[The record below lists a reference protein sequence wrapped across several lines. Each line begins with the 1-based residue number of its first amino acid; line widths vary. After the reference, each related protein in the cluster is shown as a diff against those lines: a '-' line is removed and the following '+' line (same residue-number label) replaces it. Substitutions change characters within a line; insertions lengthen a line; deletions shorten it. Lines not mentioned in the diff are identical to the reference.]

1 MPSRGLMAF
10 TAAFA
15 MLWVIARACVQAI
28 TIDEA
33 YSYLTFVGQNQPFQW
48 YPSEANHI
56 LNSAL
61 MRLFTS
67 VFGLSHVTVRAPA
80 MLGAAVYIGAAWY
93 LCRLMSD
100 QISIQ
105 WPVFVC
111 LVYNPFVFD
120 FMVAARGYGLASA
133 FLLCAIAIPAG
144 RRLRASSP
152 EAGCAACSAFVALSF
167 ASNFSFAF
175 ADLAVLAMVWLWT
188 GSTKKFSPRVLAAT
202 VAPGLLVTV
211 LLTLD
216 AVLHFPSG
224 RLFDGATS
232 LHQTIQSI
240 TEASLYQ
247 LNPELANP
255 LVYAI
260 LNYLRPFLF
269 PLLGAAVLAQ
279 TAMLFLHPKPKD
291 TRTKWLLEMAGVL
304 AAAAILTLIAH
315 WLAFRIFHLLLP
327 WNRTALFF
335 VPLSTLAAGALAV
348 GALAAIPSRLLT
360 GILYLFAIY
369 FLFCLRLTYF
379 REWKYDA
386 DARTLYSAVAY
397 YNHAYCVEQ
406 VPSSWYYVSSL
417 NFYRKLSGRE
427 TLAPFE
433 SQDSLPTDRPV
444 YVLNAAFD
452 NGFIESQHLAVVYR
466 GELSDAVVAIR
477 PAQLTSKSCP

>member
-1 MPSRGLMAF
+1 MRPLSDWLMAL
-10 TAAFA
+10 TALFA
-15 MLWVIARACVQAI
+15 MLWVIARACIQAI

-33 YSYLTFVGQNQPFQW
+33 ASYLSFVGQSQPFQW

-80 MLGAAVYIGAAWY
+80 MIGAAVYIGAAWY
-93 LCRLMSD
+93 ICELITDRVA
-100 QISIQ
+100 IQ
-105 WPVFVC
+105 WPLFVC

-120 FMVAARGYGLASA
+120 YLVAARGYGLASA

-144 RRLRASSP
+144 LRLRGATP
-152 EAGCAACSAFVALSF
+152 AAACAACSTFVALSF

-175 ADLAVLAMVWLWT
+175 ADLAILIVVWLWI
-188 GSTKKFSPRVLAAT
+188 GEGERFSPRVLAA
-202 VAPGLLVTV
+202 AILPGSLVTV

-216 AVLHFPSG
+216 AVLHFPPG

-232 LHQTIQSI
+232 LHQTLRSI
-240 TEASLYQ
+240 TQASLYE

-260 LNYLRPFLF
+260 LSRVQPFLF

-279 TAMLFLHPKPKD
+279 ALMLFLHREKLKD
-291 TRTKWLLEMAGVL
+291 SGTKWLLKLVGVL
-304 AAAAILTLIAH
+304 TGAVVVTLIAH
-315 WLAFRIFHLLLP
+315 WLAFKIFHLLLP

-335 VPLSTLAAGALAV
+335 VPLSTLAI
-348 GALAAIPSRLLT
+348 GALAAIPNRILT
-360 GILYLFAIY
+360 PILYLFAIY

-379 REWKYDA
+379 KEWKYDA
-386 DARTLYSAVAY
+386 DVKNVYAVVAY
-397 YNHAYCVEQ
+397 YNHAYCVED

-417 NFYRKLSGRE
+417 NFYRKLSGHE

-433 SQDSLPTDRPV
+433 SPDALPPDRPA

-452 NGFIESQHLAVVYR
+452 HGFLESQHLAVVYR
-466 GELSDAVVAIR
+466 GQQSDAVVAVR
-477 PAQLTSKSCP
+477 PDRLTRKSCP